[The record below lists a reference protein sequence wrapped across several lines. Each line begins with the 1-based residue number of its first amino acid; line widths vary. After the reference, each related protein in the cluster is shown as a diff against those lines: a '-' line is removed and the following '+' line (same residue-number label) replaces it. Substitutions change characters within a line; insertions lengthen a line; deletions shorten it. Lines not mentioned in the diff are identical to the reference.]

1 MQELETN
8 EIESFIEKRLP
19 QIRTHG
25 GGFSVRNIDETS
37 GSVTIKLNGSCKDC
51 ALSPMTE
58 NAIENRLVSKFDKVQ
73 NVSIII

>member
-19 QIRTHG
+19 HIRTHG
-25 GGFSVRNIDETS
+25 GGFSVRNIDESS
-37 GSVTIKLNGSCKDC
+37 GSVTIKLKGNCKEC

-58 NAIENRLVSKFDKVQ
+58 DAIENRLMSKFDTVQ